1 MYKILI
7 WDKATRLFHWLLVF
21 LFIGAVVTVKTGR
34 IEAHAILGSLMA
46 GLLFFRLLAGLF
58 GAQTLRFSEFFKPQ
72 YVFAYLKGKYHTI
85 GHNPLGA
92 LMVVAMLLLLVA
104 HIIFGLFSNDS
115 ILFEGAFAPLI
126 SRDLSDTLTYFHSI
140 SAKILIAMVFI
151 HIAVILYYH
160 FIKKQNLTAAM
171 IHGKATYQ
179 QKPEKLPYFVP
190 VWRYIIFLIL
200 GFSLSIWLI
209 LLHS

>member
-7 WDKATRLFHWLLVF
+7 WDKATRLYHWLLVI

-34 IEAHAILGSLMA
+34 IEAHAIIGSLMA

-58 GAQTLRFSEFFKPQ
+58 GAQTLRFTEFFKPH
-72 YVFAYLKGKYHTI
+72 YIFAYLKGKYETI

-92 LMVVAMLLLLVA
+92 MMVVGMLSLLII

-115 ILFEGAFAPLI
+115 ILFEGAFFNLV
-126 SRDLSDTLTYFHSI
+126 SRETSDELTYFHGV
-140 SAKILIAMVFI
+140 SAKILIAMVVI
-151 HIAVILYYH
+151 HIVAILYYQ

-171 IHGKATYQ
+171 LHGKATYQ
-179 QKPEKLPYFVP
+179 QKPEKPPYFVS

-200 GFSLSIWLI
+200 ASCLSIWLI
-209 LLHS
+209 LLQ

>member
-1 MYKILI
+1 MHKILI
-7 WDKATRLFHWLLVF
+7 WDKATRLYHWLLVV

-34 IEAHAILGSLMA
+34 IEAHAILGSLIA

-58 GAQTLRFSEFFKPQ
+58 GAQTLRFSEFFKPH
-72 YVFAYLKGKYHTI
+72 YILAYLKGKYHAI

-92 LMVVAMLLLLVA
+92 MMVVFMLTLLIA

-126 SRDLSDTLTYFHSI
+126 SRDLSNQFTGFHAI
-140 SAKILIAMVFI
+140 SAKILIASVFI
-151 HIAVILYYH
+151 HILAILYYQ

-190 VWRYIIFLIL
+190 VYRYILFVIL
-200 GFSLSIWLI
+200 ASAFSIWLI
-209 LLHS
+209 LLQT